1 MPGMT
6 TPMPIQPDDLPAP
19 RGHYSPGIRADAWLF
34 VSGQVPITREGQL
47 LVDADL
53 ATQTRQ
59 CLANLKAVL
68 RAGGSSPERVLKLT
82 VFLAAADGWSV
93 VNAAV
98 AECFGAHRPARSV
111 VPVPPFA
118 GGFLVEIEAIA
129 LATEIDRP

>member
-1 MPGMT
+1 MPCMT
-6 TPMPIQPDDLPAP
+6 TPILIQPDDLSAP
-19 RGHYSPGIRADAWLF
+19 RGHYSPGIRANGWLF
-34 VSGQVPITREGQL
+34 VSGQVPITRDGRL
-47 LVDADL
+47 LADADL

-59 CLANLKAVL
+59 CLANLEAVL
-68 RAGGSSPERVLKLT
+68 RAGGSSADRVVKLT

-111 VPVPPFA
+111 VPVSPFA

-129 LATEIDRP
+129 LAPEPDRP